1 MKVKADQRGRLCRS
15 GVNMPETLK
24 ELAASGWAID
34 EKTGLAVYGGAEVH
48 KNGQGRLRLMDQG
61 QILADAPPPVSAD
74 AAETEDGFIV
84 RPFRMLSAILIDGYF
99 LDLSDQAM
107 LKKALPLFNNVTI
120 FKNHDPDVDDWVGV
134 ALNARWSEELGV
146 PGIDADF
153 KIDKANN
160 PRLARGLS
168 MQPPAINAC
177 SVELRFQAKRSHA
190 DMGWEFYENLG
201 REVDGQIVRWIVT
214 RITRIPEV
222 SLVYAGADPSAK
234 ALHLDRFQPGGASHA
249 SAERLLSAQT
259 SSQTIQEE
267 KMEEEL
273 KQVQQQLEALKKDQE
288 VQSKELERLRA
299 FEESETKAARE
310 EALRLYQ
317 TASGEKANAA
327 LLEVMKAASLGQ
339 SRAFIAEYSR
349 QLEEAHPVRC
359 QKCGSQEISRASSQA
374 AAVPGNPAANT
385 AIDMKDFAI
394 GNGKK

>member
-1 MKVKADQRGRLCRS
+1 M
-15 GVNMPETLK
+15 K
-24 ELAASGWAID
+24 ELASGWAID

-48 KNGQGRLRLMDQG
+48 KNGQGRLRLMDHG
-61 QILADAPPPVSAD
+61 QLLADAPPPAAAD
-74 AAETEDGFIV
+74 PAEADGFII
-84 RPFRMLSAILIDGYF
+84 RPFRMLSAVLIDGYF

-120 FKNHDPDVDDWVGV
+120 FKNHNPDVDDWVGV
-134 ALNARWSEELGV
+134 ALNARWSEEGV

-214 RITRIPEV
+214 RLTRIPEV
-222 SLVYAGADPSAK
+222 SLVYAGADPNAK
-234 ALHLDRFQPGGASHA
+234 ALALDRFQTGGPSHV
-249 SAERLLSAQT
+249 SAQSLLSTKT
-259 SSQTIQEE
+259 STIQEE

-273 KQVQQQLEALKKDQE
+273 KLAQQQLEALKKDQE
-288 VQSKELERLRA
+288 VQTKELERLRA
-299 FEESETKAARE
+299 FAESETKAARE

-317 TASGEKANAA
+317 TVSGDKANET
-327 LLEVMKAASLGQ
+327 LLEVMKAASLEQ

-349 QLEEAHPVRC
+349 QLDEAHPARC
-359 QKCGSQEISRASSQA
+359 QKCGSSEISRASSQSAGIPGDPAKTSA
-374 AAVPGNPAANT
+374 AAL
-385 AIDMKDFAI
+385 DMKQFAI
-394 GNGKK
+394 GTGKK